1 MGIFFLRSRYVKRDL
16 RKIIDYL
23 GHDIDIL
30 DAGFGYGQ
38 YSYWL
43 AKRYPSAILRS
54 VEIEPVMIEDF
65 RKLLDKFEFGNIS
78 LEKLDLTEMKYRE
91 AFDLAVS
98 VDVMEHIED
107 DQAVFNNIC
116 SALKPGGVFLMH
128 TPHIKEAQAQ
138 GEGSFVGE
146 HVRDGYYSREI
157 VEKLR
162 DAGFYRVE
170 YTLTYGM
177 YGAAAWKLLQKYP
190 ISVLQ
195 KSKLL
200 FFLLPFYMLA
210 VWPAAEILMRYDMKC
225 YNHEGNGILIKAR
238 KQN

>member
-1 MGIFFLRSRYVKRDL
+1 M

-23 GHDIDIL
+23 GYDIDVL

-43 AKRYPSAILRS
+43 AKRCPSAILKS

-65 RKLLDKFEFGNIS
+65 RKLLEKSEIGNIG

-98 VDVMEHIED
+98 VDVMEHID
-107 DQAVFNNIC
+107 NDQAVFDNIC
-116 SALKPGGVFLMH
+116 SALKPGGIFLMH
-128 TPHIKEAQAQ
+128 SPHIEEAQTQ
-138 GEGSFVGE
+138 GAGSFVGE

-157 VEKLR
+157 IEKLGK
-162 DAGFYRVE
+162 AGFYRID
-170 YTLTYGM
+170 YTLTYGLF
-177 YGAAAWKLLQKYP
+177 GTAAWKLLQKYP
-190 ISVLQ
+190 ISVLH
-195 KSKLL
+195 KSKAL
-200 FFLLPFYMLA
+200 FFLLPFYLLA
-210 VWPAAEILMRYDMKC
+210 VLPVAEILMRYDMKC
-225 YNHEGNGILIKAR
+225 YNHEGNGILIKAW